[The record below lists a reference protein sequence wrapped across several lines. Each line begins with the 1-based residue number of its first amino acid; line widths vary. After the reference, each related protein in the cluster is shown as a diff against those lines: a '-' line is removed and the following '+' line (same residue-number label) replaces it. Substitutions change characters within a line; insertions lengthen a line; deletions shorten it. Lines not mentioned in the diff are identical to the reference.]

1 MTPCHLTAAKIWQR
15 LQDQE
20 DKTGWQSADLLIDT
34 VAELEGIDRERVQ
47 AVYVAR
53 STMQGAG

>member
-1 MTPCHLTAAKIWQR
+1 MTPCHLTDAKIWQR

-47 AVYVAR
+47 ANHEVG
-53 STMQGAG
+53 S